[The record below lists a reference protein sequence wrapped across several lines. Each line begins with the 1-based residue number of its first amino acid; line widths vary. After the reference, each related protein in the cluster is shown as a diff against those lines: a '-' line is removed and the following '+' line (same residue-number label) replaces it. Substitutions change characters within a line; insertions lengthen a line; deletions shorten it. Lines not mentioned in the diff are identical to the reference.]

1 MNFIEMNNQTE
12 IMSDMIEQK
21 IVKILLNNTK
31 LRQLLLNNQLIS
43 NKELEDI
50 SILGIIILVYILAI
64 LVTYY
69 FMLLY
74 TNLFSENKSSISKE
88 SRTKRRK
95 TLKKSTKDS
104 IDSII
109 QDFKDNSTKFDNTS
123 LDLTKSTNESS
134 LSDEIGRSG
143 AISDSLVEINNK
155 SNKPLRGTKK
165 RKTIIRTP

>member
-74 TNLFSENKSSISKE
+74 TNLFSENKSSTSKE

-143 AISDSLVEINNK
+143 GISDSLVEINNK